1 MWDLIIDKIMKKSCL
16 FTEGSMVFDELT
28 SLQLQSG
35 KQLEYFI
42 LRWND
47 NTLIIVMVY
56 LRSFSGIHCF

>member
-1 MWDLIIDKIMKKSCL
+1 
-16 FTEGSMVFDELT
+16 MVFGGLM

-47 NTLIIVMVY
+47 NTLIIVMIY